1 MIKKFHTERLSLI
14 PLNIDDAPFI
24 FLLVNTKGW
33 VQFIGDRK
41 ILNVGL
47 SKMYIQQLLDNVD
60 INYWVVYLKKEKI
73 PIGVVTIIKK
83 DYLPFHDIGFA
94 FLEKYQGRGYAF
106 EAAERIVSYAMNELK
121 MENLAAVTHLENIR
135 SIQLL
140 EKLGLHFHDIIKNN
154 GENLNLYLFLS
165 QPIQ

>member
-14 PLNIDDAPFI
+14 PLNVDDASFI
-24 FLLVNTKGW
+24 FHLVNTKGW
-33 VQFIGDRK
+33 IQFIGDRN

-47 SKMYIQQLLDNVD
+47 SKMYIQQLLDND
-60 INYWVVYLKKEKI
+60 KINYWVVHLKKEKI

-94 FLEKYQGRGYAF
+94 FLEKYQRNGYAF
-106 EAAERIVSYAMNELK
+106 EAAERIISYAMNELK
-121 MENLAAVTHLENIR
+121 MENIAAVTNLENIR

-140 EKLGLHFHDIIKNN
+140 EKLGLHFHDIIENN
-154 GENLNLYLFLS
+154 GENLNLYLFHF
-165 QPIQ
+165 QPFQ

>member
-1 MIKKFHTERLSLI
+1 MTKKFHTERLSLI
-14 PLNIDDAPFI
+14 PLNINDATFI
-24 FLLVNTKGW
+24 FHLVNTKGW
-33 VQFIGDRK
+33 IQFIGDRK

-47 SKMYIQQLLDNVD
+47 SKMYVQQLLDNAN
-60 INYWVVYLKKEKI
+60 INYWVVHLKKEKI

-83 DYLPFHDIGFA
+83 DYLLFHDIGFA
-94 FLEKYQGRGYAF
+94 FLEKYQGKGYAF
-106 EAAERIVSYAMNELK
+106 EAAEKILNYAMNEVK
-121 MENLAAVTHLENIR
+121 MENIAAVTNLENIR

-154 GENLNLYLFLS
+154 GENLYLYFFHF

>member
-14 PLNIDDAPFI
+14 PLNVDDASFI
-24 FLLVNTKGW
+24 FQLVNTKGW
-33 VQFIGDRK
+33 IRFIGDRN

-47 SKMYIQQLLDNVD
+47 SRIYVQQLLDNAN
-60 INYWVVYLKKEKI
+60 INYWVVHLKKEKI

-94 FLEKYQGRGYAF
+94 FLEKYQGKGYAF
-106 EAAERIVSYAMNELK
+106 EAAERIINYGLNEVK
-121 MENLAAVTHLENIR
+121 MENIAAVTNLENIR

-154 GENLNLYLFLS
+154 GENLYLYFFHF

>member
-14 PLNIDDAPFI
+14 PLNVDDATFI
-24 FLLVNTKGW
+24 FHLVNTKGW
-33 VQFIGDRK
+33 IQFIGDRN

-47 SKMYIQQLLDNVD
+47 SKMYIQQLLDND
-60 INYWVVYLKKEKI
+60 KINYWVVHLKKEKI

-94 FLEKYQGRGYAF
+94 FLEKYQGKGYAF
-106 EAAERIVSYAMNELK
+106 EAAERIINYALNEIK
-121 MENLAAVTHLENIR
+121 MDNIAAVTQLDNIR

-140 EKLGLHFHDIIKNN
+140 EKLGLRLHDIIKNN
-154 GENLNLYLFLS
+154 GENLNLYLFHF
-165 QPIQ
+165 QPFQ

>member
-14 PLNIDDAPFI
+14 PLNVDDATFI
-24 FLLVNTKGW
+24 FHLVNTKGW
-33 VQFIGDRK
+33 IQFIGDRN

-47 SKMYIQQLLDNVD
+47 SKMYIQQLLDND
-60 INYWVVYLKKEKI
+60 KINYWVVHLKKEKI

-94 FLEKYQGRGYAF
+94 FLEKYQGKGYAF
-106 EAAERIVSYAMNELK
+106 EAAERIINYALNEIK
-121 MENLAAVTHLENIR
+121 MDNIAAVTQLDNIR

-140 EKLGLHFHDIIKNN
+140 EKLGLRLHDIIKNN
-154 GENLNLYLFLS
+154 GENLSLYLFHF
-165 QPIQ
+165 QPFQ